1 MNAMTRT
8 LGAGRRLGR
17 QAAESSF
24 ENPAILGVVILAGLT
39 VLWAV
44 LGNVYG
50 IVSSLVAMGLTMLMA
65 VRYTRR

>member
-1 MNAMTRT
+1 MQRT
-8 LGAGRRLGR
+8 LGAGRRLGQ

-39 VLWAV
+39 ILWV
-44 LGNVYG
+44 ILGNVYG
-50 IVSSLVAMGLTMLMA
+50 IVSSLVAMALTMLIA